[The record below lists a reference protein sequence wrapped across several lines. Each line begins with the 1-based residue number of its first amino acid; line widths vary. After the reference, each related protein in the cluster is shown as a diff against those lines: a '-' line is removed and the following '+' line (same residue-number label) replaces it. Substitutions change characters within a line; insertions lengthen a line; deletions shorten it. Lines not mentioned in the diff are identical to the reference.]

1 MVDNEQITDAEIVQ
15 QVAEKDV
22 ELSKQV
28 AARLRALRLRCI
40 VTPAP
45 AFAPRPGEPQAVPH

>member
-1 MVDNEQITDAEIVQ
+1 MVDNEQISDAEIVQ
-15 QVAEKDV
+15 QVAEKDNA
-22 ELSKQV
+22 LAQLV